1 MIKIILKQ
9 NNITL
14 IQFANDLNI
23 SRPTLDVYIKNYSNG
38 LELSNP
44 LFQKI
49 FDFLFEDT
57 SISNDEFMNKYEYVK
72 TYYGKKDSSLS
83 SLHSNSISSQEV
95 KEDEYEIKC
104 NSIIEMLEKSKSM
117 NRFAYDKL
125 NSIEKL
131 LLEDVPEFEIIW
143 RGNKHCVLKRKNYTT
158 YICCLIMTKNEPD
171 GFRSEEVIFDKE
183 YKYCIYK
190 EDESAEYLISLAKF
204 MDERL

>member
-1 MIKIILKQ
+1 MIKNILKQ

-14 IQFANDLNI
+14 VQFANDLNI

-57 SISNDEFMNKYEYVK
+57 SITNDEFMNRYEYVK

-83 SLHSNSISSQEV
+83 LLHSNSISSQEV

-104 NSIIEMLEKSKSM
+104 NFIIEMLEKSKGL

-125 NSIEKL
+125 KVIEKL
-131 LLEDVPEFEIIW
+131 LLEDTPEFETVW
-143 RGNKHCVLKRKNYTT
+143 RGKRYCVLKRKNYTT
-158 YICCLIMTKNEPD
+158 FTCCLILNIDEQD
-171 GFRSEEVIFDKE
+171 GFRSEEVIFDNE
-183 YKYCIYK
+183 YKYSIFR

-204 MDERL
+204 MDERC